1 MVRNHSPW
9 CVPRT
14 VEQLNLDWAQWW
26 RPSRSGVDELVTD
39 PNENAAIS
47 GDVRATFAQLAQL
60 FRDGGSPQET
70 CEVVARACVDVV
82 GGCDHAGVAVLSPNG
97 VFTTLSVTDHVA
109 VIADELQRETGEGPC
124 LEASIDEDIKHD
136 ADLAHNPTW
145 PRFAR
150 RLLESTPVRSALAC
164 PLVLDGH
171 RGGALNMFADRTGAF
186 TPDDV
191 ANAAVLASFASV
203 AVSGAL
209 ERESSTQLRVALD
222 TNRTIGAA
230 VGILMATHRI
240 TQEDAFDMLSTAS
253 QRVNRRLRDLASDIV
268 AKTGRSQT

>member
-1 MVRNHSPW
+1 MATSS
-9 CVPRT
+9 
-14 VEQLNLDWAQWW
+14 E
-26 RPSRSGVDELVTD
+26 DED
-39 PNENAAIS
+39 AS
-47 GDVRATFAQLAQL
+47 GDVRVTFVQLARL

-97 VFTTLSVTDHVA
+97 VFATLSATDHMA
-109 VIADELQRETGEGPC
+109 EIADALQRETGEGPC
-124 LEASIDEDIKHD
+124 LEASIEEDIKHD
-136 ADLAHNPTW
+136 QDLAHNPTW
-145 PRFAR
+145 PQFAR

-164 PLVLDGH
+164 PLVLDGR

-203 AVSGAL
+203 AVAAAL

-230 VGILMATHRI
+230 VGILMATHNLP
-240 TQEDAFDMLSTAS
+240 QEDAFAMLSAAS
-253 QRVNRRLRDLASDIV
+253 QRVNRKLRDLAADIV